1 MQMFMDMVVWGSGWP
16 VLFHALEEAIFFY
29 LQIVKYELNGS
40 VADNSRFGMV
50 TLRRDKK
57 LINE

>member
-1 MQMFMDMVVWGSGWP
+1 M
-16 VLFHALEEAIFFY
+16 FHALEEAIFFY